1 MTKITLILTILVGIL
16 FGAIVQANAAQQ
28 VAIAGF
34 RAPCITKQEC
44 KDETLVTLGIDEE
57 QARALQPQWLW
68 VATPRGY
75 VWAYLTPGGPNGT
88 IWGLV
93 NRLHKSPEK
102 KTSAKARPVTKPPAA
117 APAATVAPPAKA
129 EVAPKAI
136 KSAST
141 NEANAKAIEVLAE
154 TISWLE
160 RTPSLLVRYSAVAS
174 NHIRMVKEELHQA
187 VAVKPAANQKDE
199 DATRMSLSVKY
210 WFAAICTIGVGIA
223 FILLMI
229 DPPKSMMDILKRCDK
244 PIEAFLMALK
254 DQTFPPP
261 DKRYNFRPL
270 MVVGASEAS
279 QRSRRWNNKHDP

>member
-93 NRLHKSPEK
+93 NRLHKSPEG
-102 KTSAKARPVTKPPAA
+102 SAR
-117 APAATVAPPAKA
+117 
-129 EVAPKAI
+129 
-136 KSAST
+136 
-141 NEANAKAIEVLAE
+141 
-154 TISWLE
+154 
-160 RTPSLLVRYSAVAS
+160 
-174 NHIRMVKEELHQA
+174 HQA
-187 VAVKPAANQKDE
+187 SCCSTSCDRCPAGESRSGPESYQKCLDE
-199 DATRMSLSVKY
+199 
-210 WFAAICTIGVGIA
+210 
-223 FILLMI
+223 
-229 DPPKSMMDILKRCDK
+229 
-244 PIEAFLMALK
+244 
-254 DQTFPPP
+254 
-261 DKRYNFRPL
+261 
-270 MVVGASEAS
+270 
-279 QRSRRWNNKHDP
+279 